1 MTVSTS
7 PSTTDTKAHLLA
19 TGYQLVSQKG
29 FTGVGLKEILDNAG
43 VPKGSFYHYFD
54 SKEAFGE
61 TIIQVYF
68 EQYQQRLYLID
79 TQEITAQQKLYQYFE
94 LWYNTQQN
102 GCNDEKCL
110 VVKLSAEVADIS
122 EPMRKALHTG
132 YQQIL
137 IWLSAQIKAG
147 WADGSIPKPENIAAE
162 SMAARWYYAWLGASL
177 IAKISQSNIPLS
189 EVWHMTTTQLGR

>member
-1 MTVSTS
+1 MTASNA

-19 TGYQLVSQKG
+19 TGYQLVAQKG
-29 FTGVGLKEILDNAG
+29 FTGVGLKELLDNAG

-61 TIIQVYF
+61 TIIQAYF
-68 EQYQQRLYLID
+68 EQYQQRLNHID
-79 TQEITAQQKLYQYFE
+79 TQAITAQQKLYHYFE

-137 IWLSAQIKAG
+137 TWLSSQIKAG
-147 WADGSIPKPENIAAE
+147 WADGSIPKPENMAAE

-189 EVWHMTTTQLGR
+189 EVWQMTTTQLGR

>member
-122 EPMRKALHTG
+122 EPMRKALHKG

-137 IWLSAQIKAG
+137 TWLSSQIKAG
-147 WADGSIPKPENIAAE
+147 WTEGSIPKPENIAAE

-177 IAKISQSNIPLS
+177 ISKISQSNIPLS
-189 EVWHMTTTQLGR
+189 EVWQMTTTQLGR